1 MRPDTYEN
9 VVLWTEGENLVQYFL
24 NKKFAGLNFV
34 LGENFTN
41 YDIKNAEKGSE
52 QEMYLGGLT
61 IDENGECKMVQN
73 IPESV
78 KKAVEEYLE
87 QKGNEQGRDTNIID
101 FKAKKDDGR

>member
-1 MRPDTYEN
+1 
-9 VVLWTEGENLVQYFL
+9 
-24 NKKFAGLNFV
+24 
-34 LGENFTN
+34 
-41 YDIKNAEKGSE
+41 
-52 QEMYLGGLT
+52 MYLGGLT